1 MSDVL
6 QMQVDIGIESDA
18 DAAELDEATVQL
30 RQNLLQLEVEDV
42 ERPPGEPPPPGA
54 RAVDAAVLGT
64 LIVSAGPAVIGT
76 VVQTLAGWL
85 SRRPSRS
92 LKLEIGGDSIELTD
106 VSADDQQRLI
116 EAFVARHATQA

>member
-30 RQNLLQLEVEDV
+30 RQDLLQLDVEDV

-54 RAVDAAVLGT
+54 RAVDATILGT

-92 LKLEIGGDSIELTD
+92 LKIEIAGDSIELTD
-106 VSADDQQRLI
+106 VSAEEQQRLI
-116 EAFVARHATQA
+116 EAFVARHATQP

>member
-106 VSADDQQRLI
+106 VSAEDQQRLI